1 MKIAMTTPTMSS
13 EEASIFSL
21 VESGDKEALVQ
32 RLQESEDVQKELS
45 TKNNRGKTPL
55 DIAALLGKA
64 DIVQVLVD
72 NGADL
77 NRANKSGTV

>member
-1 MKIAMTTPTMSS
+1 MATPTMSS
-13 EEASIFSL
+13 EVASIFSL

-45 TKNNRGKTPL
+45 TKNSRGKTPL

-64 DIVQVLVD
+64 DIAQVLVD

-77 NRANKSGTV
+77 NKVNKSGTVCTV

>member
-1 MKIAMTTPTMSS
+1 MATPTMSS
-13 EEASIFSL
+13 EVASIFSL

-45 TKNNRGKTPL
+45 TKNSRGKTPL

-64 DIVQVLVD
+64 DIAQVLVD
-72 NGADL
+72 NGAEL
-77 NRANKSGTV
+77 NKVNKSGTVCTV